1 VKRVQRS
8 LPALAWGALFLFAW
22 EMLVKVRNIKPFL
35 LAPPSAIGKEL
46 RRDLARMFDEGDS
59 NLPFAI
65 KNSFVLSA
73 ARSTATN
80 AAMGL
85 ILGAFVGVLV
95 ALVAQRF
102 SAVGSILS
110 PISAAFN
117 TMPIVALG
125 PIFYNLFGATSEGAR
140 RIVVALVAFFP
151 VFVNTLKGL
160 TQVDPV
166 HEELMRSY
174 AASDSA
180 FLRLVRL
187 PNALPFAI
195 TGLRVAASLSVIA
208 AVVVEY
214 FGGVQNGLGSKVG
227 SAMKQSQTAKAWSY
241 ITAAIVLGLAFYGFG
256 VLLERWIMP
265 WMTRRKAAD
274 A

>member
-1 VKRVQRS
+1 VNRIQRS
-8 LPALAWGALFLFAW
+8 LPALVWGALFLFGW
-22 EMLVKVRNIKPFL
+22 EMLVKIQNIQLFL
-35 LAPPSAIGKEL
+35 LAPPSAIAKEL
-46 RRDLARMFDEGDS
+46 RRDLSRVFDEGDAS
-59 NLPFAI
+59 LPFVL

-73 ARSTATN
+73 AKSTATN
-80 AAMGL
+80 ALIGL
-85 ILGAFVGVLV
+85 LFGACIGVLV

-102 SAVGSILS
+102 AAIGSILS

-174 AASDSA
+174 AASQSA

-241 ITAAIVLGLAFYGFG
+241 ITAAIVLGLAFY
-256 VLLERWIMP
+256 LLGLLVERWVMP

-274 A
+274 S

>member
-8 LPALAWGALFLFAW
+8 LPALIWGALFLLGW
-22 EMLVKVRNIKPFL
+22 ELLVKVRNIKPFL

-46 RRDLARMFDEGDS
+46 WRDLSRMFDEGDS
-59 NLPFAI
+59 SLPFAL

-73 ARSTATN
+73 AKSTATN
-80 AAMGL
+80 AFIGL
-85 ILGAFVGVLV
+85 VLGSLVGVLI

-102 SAVGSILS
+102 ASVGSTLR

-174 AASDSA
+174 AASDSV

-227 SAMKQSQTAKAWSY
+227 SAMKQSQTTKAWSY
-241 ITAAIVLGLAFYGFG
+241 ITAAIALGLAFYALG
-256 VLLERWIMP
+256 VVLERRVMP
-265 WMTRRKAAD
+265 WMTRRNAAD
-274 A
+274 S

>member
-1 VKRVQRS
+1 MKRLQRS
-8 LPALAWGALFLFAW
+8 LPALVWGALFLFAW
-22 EMLVKVRNIKPFL
+22 EMLVKVRNIQPFL
-35 LAPPSAIGKEL
+35 LAPPSAIAKEL
-46 RRDLARMFDEGDS
+46 KRDLARMFDEGDS
-59 NLPFAI
+59 SLPFAI

-80 AAMGL
+80 ALIGL
-85 ILGAFVGVLV
+85 VLGAFVGVLV

-102 SAVGSILS
+102 ASIGAILG

-174 AASDSA
+174 AATDSA

-187 PNALPFAI
+187 PNALPFAL
-195 TGLRVAASLSVIA
+195 TGFRVAASLSVIA

-241 ITAAIVLGLAFYGFG
+241 ITAAIALGLAFYVFG
-256 VLLERWIMP
+256 LLLERWVMP
-265 WMTRRKAAD
+265 WMTRRKFAD

>member
-1 VKRVQRS
+1 MRRVGRS
-8 LPALAWGALFLFAW
+8 LPAVIWGALFLFAW
-22 EMLVKVRNIKPFL
+22 ELFVNIRDIKPFL
-35 LAPPSAIGKEL
+35 LSAPSAIAKEL
-46 RRDLARMFDEGDS
+46 WRDVKRGFDNGES
-59 NLPFAI
+59 SWPFVI
-65 KNSFVLSA
+65 DNSFILSS
-73 ARSTATN
+73 ARLTATN
-80 AAMGL
+80 AVIGL
-85 ILGAFVGVLV
+85 VLGAVAGLVV
-95 ALVAQRF
+95 ALLAQRL
-102 SAVGSILS
+102 AIVGSLLRPVS
-110 PISAAFN
+110 SAFN

-140 RIVVALVAFFP
+140 RIVVGLVAFFP
-151 VFVNTLKGL
+151 VFVNSLKGL
-160 TQVDPV
+160 TQVDPT

-214 FGGVQNGLGSKVG
+214 FGGVQNGLGARVG
-227 SAMKQSQTAKAWSY
+227 SAMKQTQTGKAWAY
-241 ITAAIVLGLAFYGFG
+241 ITAAIALGLLFYVLG
-256 VLLERWIMP
+256 VVLERAIMP
-265 WMTRRKAAD
+265 WATRRRAAD